1 MHELLEYII
10 PYATQAFELIG
21 VLIIITG
28 STIAIYKLI
37 VCKFNL
43 DNISIKLQL
52 AKSLE
57 LGLEF
62 KLAAEILRT
71 VLIQTTHELLILSS
85 IVILRV
91 VMTFVIHWEIR
102 TTEKKAEK
110 QKNES

>member
-1 MHELLEYII
+1 MHELLKIII
-10 PYATQAFELIG
+10 PYATHTLEFIG

-28 STIAIYKLI
+28 SAAAAYKLI
-37 VCKFNL
+37 AGKFNL
-43 DNISIKLQL
+43 DNINIKLKL

-62 KLAAEILRT
+62 KLAAEILKT

-85 IVILRV
+85 VVILRV

-102 TTEKKAEK
+102 NTEQEAEKKK
-110 QKNES
+110 

>member
-1 MHELLEYII
+1 MHELLKYII
-10 PYATQAFELIG
+10 PYATHALEFIG
-21 VLIIITG
+21 VLIIIIG
-28 STIAIYKLI
+28 STIAVYKLV
-37 VCKFNL
+37 VCRFNL

-85 IVILRV
+85 VVILRV

-102 TTEKKAEK
+102 NTEQEAEK
-110 QKNES
+110 QK